1 MKGGDKLKYQELV
14 LGTLVLRLIFPT
26 HYDRNDILNVIA
38 RSFPKALGGVTGR
51 ESKEVK
57 GSV

>member
-1 MKGGDKLKYQELV
+1 M
-14 LGTLVLRLIFPT
+14 LGTLVLILRLIFPT

-57 GSV
+57 ESV